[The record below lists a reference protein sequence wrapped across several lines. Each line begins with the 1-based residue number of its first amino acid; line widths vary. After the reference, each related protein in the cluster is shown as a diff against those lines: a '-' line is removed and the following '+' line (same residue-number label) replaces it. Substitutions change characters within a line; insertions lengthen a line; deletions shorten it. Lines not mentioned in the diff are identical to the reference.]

1 MQLCL
6 RMYHWS
12 VSSSSS
18 SLSLSLPL
26 SIAACLAMYLSETQ
40 TRNPKAMVGL
50 PKAGSRGHRF
60 APRSLALLL
69 ALCSEATADVTC
81 ASRSLLQKHSDV
93 GAAAAAS
100 QAAPYSAVDVAI
112 VGAGYAGLSIARE
125 LQKANVSF
133 RLFEARH
140 RIGGRILDED
150 LNKQGQADDVITARA
165 LFGSGPDGRGPPI
178 SDPASLRPARPASYG
193 PAPGRNN
200 GGRIAA
206 AYAHGAAISDALGPE
221 ASACIAADILAIAQ
235 GVADTQADL
244 EILRTGVSDI
254 AECLENKIRD
264 MWDLVEAEV
273 KSECDHQRHIADVA
287 HERRVSDHETL
298 EAHFARLNSAINDR
312 FIEFDDRI
320 FRMNESRAGS
330 ITVQLQETMRT
341 IKRYPD
347 ALQEV
352 YLKISNAEA
361 RIGTVQQ
368 TATNR
373 IEVIRTEMS
382 RALYEHKERTDR
394 LIADL
399 TARVVQLECG
409 RAHKTASDHS
419 TPSRQDRAQFF
430 DISDHDAD
438 IPRPIDLRRPI
449 PDRSLF
455 RTFGQH
461 DSQIVIAGPDRS
473 WLSAR
478 TKSLGANAKK
488 YACWALAV
496 AAADGGP
503 EQDDLEKELEAE
515 IEARLDVLVIQFGAF
530 LSQCVVC
537 QGLGETND
545 EEDYARQAGSSRD
558 PPAHVAEAAQCAD
571 DDDKKPVEKAAQCAD
586 DDDKK
591 PVEKVV
597 VEASPALQAYRLFC
611 GAAKRDGYSFAA
623 ASELWKISSVKA
635 MFSETKPKK

>member
-1 MQLCL
+1 MATPIGSP
-6 RMYHWS
+6 RVPS
-12 VSSSSS
+12 AVGS
-18 SLSLSLPL
+18 SLVMPVARDAVEPDESAHAARCASHAVALLPCTAFATPGTMNASMPAADARALPALPAFSASAASAAHPSASFPTDFSSCPLSL
-26 SIAACLAMYLSETQ
+26 
-40 TRNPKAMVGL
+40 
-50 PKAGSRGHRF
+50 RGD
-60 APRSLALLL
+60 P
-69 ALCSEATADVTC
+69 E
-81 ASRSLLQKHSDV
+81 
-93 GAAAAAS
+93 
-100 QAAPYSAVDVAI
+100 
-112 VGAGYAGLSIARE
+112 
-125 LQKANVSF
+125 
-133 RLFEARH
+133 
-140 RIGGRILDED
+140 
-150 LNKQGQADDVITARA
+150 TARA

-254 AECLENKIRD
+254 TECLENKIRD

-478 TKSLGANAKK
+478 L
-488 YACWALAV
+488 
-496 AAADGGP
+496 
-503 EQDDLEKELEAE
+503 
-515 IEARLDVLVIQFGAF
+515 
-530 LSQCVVC
+530 QCC
-537 QGLGETND
+537 
-545 EEDYARQAGSSRD
+545 AG
-558 PPAHVAEAAQCAD
+558 
-571 DDDKKPVEKAAQCAD
+571 
-586 DDDKK
+586 
-591 PVEKVV
+591 
-597 VEASPALQAYRLFC
+597 
-611 GAAKRDGYSFAA
+611 
-623 ASELWKISSVKA
+623 
-635 MFSETKPKK
+635 